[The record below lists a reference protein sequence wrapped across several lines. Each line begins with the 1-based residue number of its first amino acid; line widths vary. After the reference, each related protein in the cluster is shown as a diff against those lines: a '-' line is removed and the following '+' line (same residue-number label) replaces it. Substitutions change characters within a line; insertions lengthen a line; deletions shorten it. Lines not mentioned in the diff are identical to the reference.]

1 MARNIAEEI
10 EDELNI
16 RVGKDREQKIKNTR
30 MITVEDVKRAT
41 DKQANNQNRQELESI
56 KQSAMKKLQN

>member
-1 MARNIAEEI
+1 MARNIAEKI
-10 EDELNI
+10 EEELNI

-41 DKQANNQNRQELESI
+41 DKQANNQNRQELESSNN
-56 KQSAMKKLQN
+56 QQ